1 MVFRQ
6 ALPMAEADAAVG
18 QRAMPL
24 QQARPAA
31 GEMRQLVAW
40 DFRVHRLWDVFLR
53 RGVDGRGLSERRYF
67 FADIMLGRLHHG
79 NVSGHLLLLAAKDSE
94 IVRSVRTSGRSV
106 RQRDY

>member
-1 MVFRQ
+1 
-6 ALPMAEADAAVG
+6 VG
-18 QRAMPL
+18 SPGWL
-24 QQARPAA
+24 
-31 GEMRQLVAW
+31 LW